1 MIDELMVQQQVANK
15 WQHMVGVICLN
26 LTNRRQ
32 VKKVLPKFFAN
43 WDTAEKFLNANFND
57 VKNTISSL
65 GMSNVRT
72 KRLFQMS
79 NDFLTWDQVDAQK
92 LHGIGKYGSDSYEI
106 FYNNKIPN
114 GVKDKELLKYIA
126 NVTTHSST

>member
-1 MIDELMVQQQVANK
+1 MVQQQVANK

-43 WDTAEKFLNANFND
+43 WDTAEKFLNANYDD
-57 VKNTISSL
+57 VKNIISSL

-79 NDFLTWDQVDAQK
+79 KDFLTWDQIDAQK

-106 FYNNKIPN
+106 FYNNVIPN
-114 GVKDKELLKYIA
+114 NVQDKELLKYI
-126 NVTTHSST
+126 NG

>member
-1 MIDELMVQQQVANK
+1 
-15 WQHMVGVICLN
+15 
-26 LTNRRQ
+26 
-32 VKKVLPKFFAN
+32 
-43 WDTAEKFLNANFND
+43 
-57 VKNTISSL
+57 
-65 GMSNVRT
+65 MS
-72 KRLFQMS
+72 K
-79 NDFLTWDQVDAQK
+79 DFLTWDQVDAKK